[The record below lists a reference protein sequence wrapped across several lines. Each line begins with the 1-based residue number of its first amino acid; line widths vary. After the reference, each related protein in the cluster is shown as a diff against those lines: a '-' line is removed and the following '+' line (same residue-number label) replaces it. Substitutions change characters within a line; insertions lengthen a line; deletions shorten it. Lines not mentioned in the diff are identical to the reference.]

1 MGVMILVSV
10 AVVRSLRSAV
20 YTDSGPTIG
29 MLFTRSIK
37 SGLFEI
43 RAKGKEGTNAGAK
56 TNEGGTEMNRLS
68 FKGLKKEAL
77 SRPEVKVEYER
88 LAPAYMLRKKLIGIR
103 IAAGFTQEQMAR
115 ALKTQK
121 SNISRLENVDSKI
134 SPTLSTI
141 ERYAHAAGYRLE
153 ITFLPET
160 NSK

>member
-1 MGVMILVSV
+1 
-10 AVVRSLRSAV
+10 
-20 YTDSGPTIG
+20 
-29 MLFTRSIK
+29 
-37 SGLFEI
+37 
-43 RAKGKEGTNAGAK
+43 
-56 TNEGGTEMNRLS
+56 MNRPS

-77 SRPEVKVEYER
+77 SRPEVKAEYER
-88 LAPAYMLRKKLIGIR
+88 LTPAYMLRKKLIGIR

-115 ALKTQK
+115 VLKTQK

>member
-1 MGVMILVSV
+1 
-10 AVVRSLRSAV
+10 
-20 YTDSGPTIG
+20 
-29 MLFTRSIK
+29 
-37 SGLFEI
+37 
-43 RAKGKEGTNAGAK
+43 
-56 TNEGGTEMNRLS
+56 MNRPS
-68 FKGLKKEAL
+68 YKGLKKEAL
-77 SRPEVKVEYER
+77 SRPEVKAEYER
-88 LAPAYMLRKKLIGIR
+88 LTPAYMLRKKLIGIR

-115 ALKTQK
+115 VLKTQK